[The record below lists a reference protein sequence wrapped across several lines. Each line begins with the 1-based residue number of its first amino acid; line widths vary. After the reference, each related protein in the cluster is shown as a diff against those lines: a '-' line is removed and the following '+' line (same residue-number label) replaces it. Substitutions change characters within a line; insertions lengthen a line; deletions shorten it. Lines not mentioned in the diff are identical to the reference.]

1 MLDAEE
7 TPKVRD
13 SPKIATEVFEDE
25 TDDTIRES

>member
-13 SPKIATEVFEDE
+13 SPKIDDLGEDDPE
-25 TDDTIRES
+25 ESY